1 MFFLFPDVKPNGE
14 IAKLQ
19 CSDYDVGNGICD
31 PQCNFEHS
39 LWDLGDC
46 CQPFHT
52 AFWCNDD
59 EYGWHMYNFEAKSDK
74 YAPKG
79 LPTLAA
85 QAYNKNY
92 EFTEK
97 YCECHIT
104 GKNAAKPYL
113 GNQNHC
119 ILGFSP
125 SLRSQWRVA

>member
-1 MFFLFPDVKPNGE
+1 MPFLQAKLRGQNLFFLFPDLKPNGE

-52 AFWCNDD
+52 AFWCNDG
-59 EYGWHMYNFEAKSDK
+59 EYDWENYNFEVEAAKIGPAD
-74 YAPKG
+74 
-79 LPTLAA
+79 LPVHTS
-85 QAYNKNY
+85 QAYNLNY
-92 EFTEK
+92 DFTEK

-104 GKNAAKPYL
+104 GDNAAKPY

-119 ILGFSP
+119 I
-125 SLRSQWRVA
+125 